1 LKFHCSCATFLVPDP
16 DDDIA
21 EGQTV
26 LVIGNPE
33 GLQGTVCNALVAA
46 NSRRSKSNS
55 IYSSDFTWL
64 KIWLF
69 SELMAG
75 HLLGVI

>member
-1 LKFHCSCATFLVPDP
+1 LKFHCSCATFLLPDP

-33 GLQGTVCNALVAA
+33 GLQGTVSNALVAA
-46 NSRRSKSNS
+46 IREDQNRIQFTAPISRGSKFGCSRNS
-55 IYSSDFTWL
+55 WL
-64 KIWLF
+64 
-69 SELMAG
+69 
-75 HLLGVI
+75 VICWA